1 MVSADKSQ
9 SIIFLIRTFTYKR
22 KKGRTFRRG
31 QQLQWGPNEM
41 HHKGTEWDLGSGTQ
55 LYLSHLPLAGL
66 HGIFHSMDGC
76 QSSWVGKF
84 SQDMRMCMYKS
95 HWAKFCQYPQ
105 TFESQCSDPLLFTY
119 VYFWTDPNQG
129 MGAGYDLLD
138 KSDFK
143 SDKGNNRWY
152 SITMSYEDLN

>member
-84 SQDMRMCMYKS
+84 SQDMRMCTYRS

-105 TFESQCSDPLLFTY
+105 TFESQCSDPFCSLMSISELTPTREWEQDMIY
-119 VYFWTDPNQG
+119 WTNQTS
-129 MGAGYDLLD
+129 
-138 KSDFK
+138 KQIK
-143 SDKGNNRWY
+143 E
-152 SITMSYEDLN
+152 ITVDIQ